1 MAILTEDM
9 KRVVRDQGLGFYAT
23 VSEDGS
29 PNLSPKGTTRVW
41 DEDHLF
47 FADISSPQTVAN
59 IRRGSLVEVN
69 VVDPF
74 VRKGYRFKGPAVI
87 YEPGTDGFSDGL
99 KRMREE
105 GSTLVDRVKAIVVI
119 EVRQARPLISPAYD
133 DGTTTETDMLR
144 VFRARFARLHDRL
157 ERSATRPSG
166 MVLQP
171 GEGHDLDLRGNLASF
186 KAVAATTSGRFSLME
201 RVVPAGGRT
210 PPPHI
215 HADREEAF
223 YVLSGELEFRLDDA
237 RERGASGSFV
247 LVPGGV
253 AHTFANVGA
262 SEARVLILHAP
273 AMDGY
278 FEELSALWLGAAP
291 PSAEAEHDL
300 MRRHGMEP
308 A

>member
-1 MAILTEDM
+1 MID
-9 KRVVRDQGLGFYAT
+9 
-23 VSEDGS
+23 
-29 PNLSPKGTTRVW
+29 
-41 DEDHLF
+41 
-47 FADISSPQTVAN
+47 SSDRPPGQVA
-59 IRRGSLVEVN
+59 S
-69 VVDPF
+69 
-74 VRKGYRFKGPAVI
+74 
-87 YEPGTDGFSDGL
+87 
-99 KRMREE
+99 
-105 GSTLVDRVKAIVVI
+105 
-119 EVRQARPLISPAYD
+119 
-133 DGTTTETDMLR
+133 
-144 VFRARFARLHDRL
+144 
-157 ERSATRPSG
+157 
-166 MVLQP
+166 VLQP

-237 RERGASGSFV
+237 RERGTSGSFV

-273 AMDGY
+273 AMDAY

-300 MRRHGMEP
+300 MRRHRMEP